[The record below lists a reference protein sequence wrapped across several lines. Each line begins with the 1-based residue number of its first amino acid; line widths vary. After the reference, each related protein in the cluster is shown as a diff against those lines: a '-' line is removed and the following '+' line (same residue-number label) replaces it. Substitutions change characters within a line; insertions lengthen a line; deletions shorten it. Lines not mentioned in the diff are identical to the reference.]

1 MRTDEAISDGT
12 VAQVMALF
20 ADYARHLDLR
30 RDPQAW
36 AELYRADGSLV
47 TGAREINGRDAL
59 REFAVGSIPG
69 VHVQA
74 VPHLQARADG
84 GLDSVTSFVFIIAA
98 TGDLRAG
105 YYTDHLERDGDRYVF
120 VRRQISMLVRT
131 DAP

>member
-1 MRTDEAISDGT
+1 MQADPAISDGT
-12 VAQVMALF
+12 VALVLALF
-20 ADYARHLDLR
+20 ADYARHLDLV

-36 AELYRADGSLV
+36 AELYRADGSLI
-47 TGAREINGRDAL
+47 TADRAINGRDAL

-74 VPHLQARADG
+74 VPQLRARADG

-98 TGDLRAG
+98 SGDLRAG
-105 YYTDHLERDGDRYVF
+105 YYTDQLERDGDRYVF

-131 DAP
+131 DVP

>member
-1 MRTDEAISDGT
+1 MQTDAAIGDGV

-20 ADYARHLDLR
+20 ADYAGHLDLR
-30 RDPQAW
+30 RNPQAW
-36 AELYRADGSLV
+36 AELFRRDGSLV
-47 TGAREINGRDAL
+47 TADREVRGREAL

-74 VPHLQARADG
+74 VPRLQARPDG

-105 YYTDHLERDGDRYVF
+105 YYTDQLEQDGDRYVF
-120 VRRQISMLVRT
+120 ARRQISMLVRT
-131 DAP
+131 DVP